1 MKFKVGDKVEVYID
15 NPNTYVKGCYE
26 SLNGLKGEIEK
37 IRDMD
42 AWTERVYK
50 NPRIINQKYLVR
62 FEKPFKTWHAH
73 QRAGTS
79 FHFPESDLIHRQEK

>member
-1 MKFKVGDKVEVYID
+1 MKYKVGDRVEVYIE
-15 NPNTYVKGCYE
+15 NPDTYVKGCYE

-37 IRDMD
+37 VRDVD

-62 FEKPFKTWHAH
+62 FEKPFKTWHTH
-73 QRAGTS
+73 QRPSTG
-79 FHFPESDLIHRQEK
+79 FHFPESDLIRSYE